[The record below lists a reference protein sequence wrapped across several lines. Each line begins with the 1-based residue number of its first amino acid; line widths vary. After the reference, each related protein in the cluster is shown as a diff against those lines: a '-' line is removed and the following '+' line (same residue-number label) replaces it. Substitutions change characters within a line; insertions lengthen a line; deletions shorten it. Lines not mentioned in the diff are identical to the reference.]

1 MYLIADDD
9 KRRIIIDA
17 DAFGFL
23 LASDLI
29 AELRDMLEG
38 RRLRNIVHDSKCIM
52 NSRVGETT
60 DSKC

>member
-1 MYLIADDD
+1 
-9 KRRIIIDA
+9 
-17 DAFGFL
+17 
-23 LASDLI
+23 
-29 AELRDMLEG
+29 MLEG